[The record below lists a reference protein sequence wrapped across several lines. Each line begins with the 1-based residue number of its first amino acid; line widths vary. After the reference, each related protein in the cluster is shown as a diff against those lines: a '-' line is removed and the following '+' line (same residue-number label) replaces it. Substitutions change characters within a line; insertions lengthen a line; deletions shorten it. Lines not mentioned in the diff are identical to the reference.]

1 MPMSY
6 QEINKKLQEI
16 RDTHPVIC
24 EVLIDW
30 NTMRLKD
37 YEVLINRIN
46 KLEKKLESTNE
57 NT

>member
-1 MPMSY
+1 MPLSY

-16 RDTHPVIC
+16 KETHPEIC

-37 YEVLINRIN
+37 YDILINRIN
-46 KLEKKLESTNE
+46 KLEKKLEES
-57 NT
+57 

>member
-46 KLEKKLESTNE
+46 KLEKRLESTNE